1 MKRIASVVLLSV
13 VISIVV
19 AVPSF
24 GQFGMPGADGTPKA
38 TIEGA
43 IHKRTGDEV
52 EGTITAKI
60 ADGWHV
66 NSNKPTDEFAIP
78 TVLTLDDASAELIAA
93 TYPPHAMKAFEFTG
107 GKELAVY
114 DGTFPI
120 GFRAKLKGGATK
132 IIARLR
138 YQACSDRVC
147 LPPSDA
153 TAEIDATKLVA
164 AAPGAGLQASGNVR
178 PGDKSRTPE
187 AGSQFTPLSAAPKD
201 AVPQDRLARTFAS
214 SGLPLTLGLLFL
226 GGLALNLTPCV
237 FPLIPITLGFF
248 AMQSDGRRSRRFA
261 LSAMYVLGIVITYSA
276 LGVLAALGG
285 KMFGAWLQLPAVL
298 IGFALLMLVLASSMF
313 GAFEI
318 QPPRWIANRSQ
329 GRAGLTGALA
339 MGLVIGIV
347 AAPCVGP
354 VVISL
359 VTLVAQLGDPVVGG
373 VMFAALAFGLGFPY
387 LVMLNALPRPGEWMV
402 TVKKGMG
409 FVLIAMAFYFLRP
422 LIGDEAMRYGIA
434 ASLLVGA
441 AFLLI
446 SRAKGAR
453 VLRIAVGILLL
464 VSGVAFAIPKQ
475 EAPGVKWDKYD
486 AKKIAEAR
494 AAGKPVVIDFSADWC
509 LPCKELDE
517 KTFTDPKVIAELD
530 RFVRV
535 KADLTMPD
543 DATTKALTAQY
554 QVVGVPTILF
564 LDAQGSESS
573 GARLVGF
580 EPPAPFVERAR
591 QVK

>member
-1 MKRIASVVLLSV
+1 MKRIAAVVLLFL
-13 VISIVV
+13 VV

-24 GQFGMPGADGTPKA
+24 AQFGLPGADASPKA
-38 TIEGA
+38 TIDGS
-43 IHKRTGDEV
+43 IQKRTGDEV
-52 EGTITAKI
+52 EGTIHATI

-66 NSNKPTDEFAIP
+66 NSNTPSEEFAIK
-78 TVLTLDDASAELIAA
+78 TEIALDAELLEAR
-93 TYPPHAMKAFEFTG
+93 YPPHQMKAFEFTG

-120 GFRAKLKGGATK
+120 GFRAKLKPGATK
-132 IIARLR
+132 LIATLK
-138 YQACSDRVC
+138 YQACSNRVC
-147 LPPSDA
+147 LPPNEA
-153 TAEIDATKLVA
+153 TTEIDASVVS
-164 AAPGAGLQASGNVR
+164 APLAGHVPA
-178 PGDKSRTPE
+178 PATATP
-187 AGSQFTPLSAAPKD
+187 ATSTPAFTPLTSAPKN

-248 AMQSDGRRSRRFA
+248 AMQSDGRRSRRLA

-285 KMFGAWLQLPAVL
+285 KMFGAVLQLPAVL

-329 GRAGLTGALA
+329 GRAGLTGALI

-359 VTLVAQLGDPVVGG
+359 ITLVAQLGDPVKGG

-387 LVMLNALPRPGEWMV
+387 LVALNALPRPGEWMV

-422 LIGDEAMRYGIA
+422 LIGDMAMRYGIA
-434 ASLLVGA
+434 ASLLIGA
-441 AFLLI
+441 AFLLV

-453 VLRIAVGILLL
+453 VLRLAVGMLLL
-464 VSGVAFAIPKQ
+464 VAGVAFALPRR
-475 EAPGVKWDKYD
+475 EAPGVSWKTYD
-486 AKKIAEAR
+486 EKTIAAAR
-494 AAGKPVVIDFSADWC
+494 ASGKPVVIDFYADWC
-509 LPCKELDE
+509 LPCKELDS
-517 KTFTDPKVIAELD
+517 KTFNDPNVIKELD
-530 RFVRV
+530 RFVRL
-535 KADLTMPD
+535 KADLTAAK
-543 DATTKALTAQY
+543 DAETKALTKQY
-554 QVVGVPTILF
+554 AILGVPTIVF
-564 LDAQGSESS
+564 IDGSGAEVP
-573 GARLVGF
+573 GARLTGF
-580 EPPAPFVERAR
+580 EPPAPFLERAR

>member
-1 MKRIASVVLLSV
+1 MKRLAFAVLLFLT
-13 VISIVV
+13 
-19 AVPSF
+19 AVTPSF
-24 GQFGMPGADGTPKA
+24 AQIGFGAPDAGPKA
-38 TIEGA
+38 TIEGSL
-43 IHKRTGDEV
+43 HKRTGDEV
-52 EGTITAKI
+52 EGTIVATI

-66 NSNKPTDEFAIP
+66 NSNTPTEEFAIP
-78 TVLTLDDASAELIAA
+78 TVLTLDPATAELIEAK
-93 TYPPHAMKAFEFTG
+93 YPAHAMKAFEFSG

-114 DGTFPI
+114 DGKFHIP
-120 GFRAKLKGGATK
+120 FRAKLKAGATK
-132 IIARLR
+132 IAATLK

-147 LPPSDA
+147 LPPNDA
-153 TAEIDATKLVA
+153 TTEIDASVLT
-164 AAPGAGLQASGNVR
+164 AAPGGQTPAQAGGA
-178 PGDKSRTPE
+178 TPN
-187 AGSQFTPLSAAPKD
+187 FTPLSAAPKN

-248 AMQSDGRRSRRFA
+248 AMQSDGRRSRRLA
-261 LSAMYVLGIVITYSA
+261 LSSMYVLGIVITYSA

-402 TVKKGMG
+402 TVKRAMG

-422 LIGDEAMRYGIA
+422 LIGDDAMRYGIA

-441 AFLLI
+441 TFLFVA
-446 SRAKGAR
+446 RGQGAR
-453 VLRIAVGILLL
+453 ALRFAVAIVLL
-464 VSGVAFAIPKQ
+464 VSGVAFALPKK
-475 EAPGVKWDKYD
+475 EVPGVKWAKYD
-486 AKKIAEAR
+486 EKAIAAAR
-494 AAGKPVVIDFSADWC
+494 AQGKPVVIDFAADWC
-509 LPCKELDE
+509 LPCKELDA
-517 KTFTDPKVIAELD
+517 KTFTDPRVIAELD

-535 KADLTMPD
+535 KADLTMAE
-543 DATTKALTAQY
+543 DANTQKLTKQY
-554 QVVGVPTILF
+554 AIVGVPMIVF
-564 LDAQGSESS
+564 LDSQGQEVAD
-573 GARLVGF
+573 ARLFGF
-580 EPPAPFVERAR
+580 EPPDKFLQRPK